1 LPPIDDRSGHRPDHR
16 QRDGSRD
23 RNGTAFAKGRDFAF
37 YPRERT
43 FRLCCFKV
51 SPFHAAT
58 VLVLVR
64 FEGFTL
70 SVLKFIA
77 CCG

>member
-1 LPPIDDRSGHRPDHR
+1 MRFTPQVRIHQVATILV
-16 QRDGSRD
+16 
-23 RNGTAFAKGRDFAF
+23 FAG
-37 YPRERT
+37 
-43 FRLCCFKV
+43 
-51 SPFHAAT
+51 
-58 VLVLVR
+58 